1 MEKRRARAGAYVS
14 RIHMEAEL
22 RAAREQGALQAA
34 RSEVSTLQAQVERL
48 ATDIDITVHSNI
60 NKQQRK
66 NTSSKKNGRLAASR
80 SHPPYGEGY
89 ARRPGAPRE
98 GGDAPDPESTAN
110 CA

>member
-1 MEKRRARAGAYVS
+1 
-14 RIHMEAEL
+14 MEAEL

-48 ATDIDITVHSNI
+48 ATDIDITVPYIRTST
-60 NKQQRK
+60 RK
-66 NTSSKKNGRLAASR
+66 NTSSNKRKEADLTAGCVQEPPSI
-80 SHPPYGEGY
+80 PYGEGY